1 MKMQQ
6 QQAALIKHGF
16 IYKRTNKGTGLY
28 CAEALDKAG
37 GVSHGFSTREGG
49 ITVDPPKASLNLS
62 WTRCGSPE
70 EVIANFKIF
79 AEGAGI
85 DYDDMAVVNHEH
97 GANVLRIA
105 HEHRGRG
112 FYKDPLPPCDGIITD
127 DPTVT
132 LVTSHAD
139 CGAYFF
145 YDPVHRAIGMAHAG
159 WKGTLLRIGAEMAR
173 RMAEEFDTD
182 PSDIIAATGP
192 CICRDCF
199 EVDADLLDF
208 AQLFRIHIRHI
219 DGSGGLHL
227 QALLA
232 DEAEDRLAYRR
243 DGHVH
248 FPGQVADDQALAGFV
263 LAVDERV
270 ADFVV
275 NLEREILFLD
285 RFELGHGGLVGGCV
299 KGGSILSTRFAQIR
313 LRQGVGPGGNRG
325 VCTLGLCKSST

>member
-62 WTRCGSPE
+62 WTWCGSPE

-199 EVDADLLDF
+199 EVDADLGEKFQSEFGYPGISRPGRQGKAYVDLELAAAVQF
-208 AQLFRIHIRHI
+208 VEAGIRPESITLMNACTYENRQHFF
-219 DGSGGLHL
+219 SH
-227 QALLA
+227 
-232 DEAEDRLAYRR
+232 RR
-243 DGHVH
+243 D
-248 FPGQVADDQALAGFV
+248 
-263 LAVDERV
+263 
-270 ADFVV
+270 
-275 NLEREILFLD
+275 
-285 RFELGHGGLVGGCV
+285 
-299 KGGSILSTRFAQIR
+299 KGITGSMAAYIKLIQ
-313 LRQGVGPGGNRG
+313 P
-325 VCTLGLCKSST
+325 

>member
-199 EVDADLLDF
+199 EVDADLGEKFQSEFGYPGISRPGRQGKAYVDLELAAAVQF
-208 AQLFRIHIRHI
+208 VEAGIRHESI
-219 DGSGGLHL
+219 TLMNACTYENRRHFFSH
-227 QALLA
+227 
-232 DEAEDRLAYRR
+232 RR
-243 DGHVH
+243 D
-248 FPGQVADDQALAGFV
+248 
-263 LAVDERV
+263 
-270 ADFVV
+270 
-275 NLEREILFLD
+275 
-285 RFELGHGGLVGGCV
+285 
-299 KGGSILSTRFAQIR
+299 KGITGSMAAYIKLIQ
-313 LRQGVGPGGNRG
+313 P
-325 VCTLGLCKSST
+325 

>member
-159 WKGTLLRIGAEMAR
+159 WKGTLLRLGAEMAR

-199 EVDADLLDF
+199 EVDADLGEKFQSEFGYPGISRPGRQGKAYVDLELAAAVQF
-208 AQLFRIHIRHI
+208 VEAGIRPESITLMNACTYENRQHFF
-219 DGSGGLHL
+219 SH
-227 QALLA
+227 
-232 DEAEDRLAYRR
+232 RR
-243 DGHVH
+243 D
-248 FPGQVADDQALAGFV
+248 
-263 LAVDERV
+263 
-270 ADFVV
+270 
-275 NLEREILFLD
+275 
-285 RFELGHGGLVGGCV
+285 
-299 KGGSILSTRFAQIR
+299 KGITGSMAAYIKLIQ
-313 LRQGVGPGGNRG
+313 P
-325 VCTLGLCKSST
+325 

>member
-97 GANVLRIA
+97 GANVLRID

-199 EVDADLLDF
+199 EVDADLGEKFQSEFGYPGISRPGRQGKAYVDLELAAAVQF
-208 AQLFRIHIRHI
+208 VEAGIRPESITLMNACTYENRQHFF
-219 DGSGGLHL
+219 SH
-227 QALLA
+227 
-232 DEAEDRLAYRR
+232 RR
-243 DGHVH
+243 D
-248 FPGQVADDQALAGFV
+248 
-263 LAVDERV
+263 
-270 ADFVV
+270 
-275 NLEREILFLD
+275 
-285 RFELGHGGLVGGCV
+285 
-299 KGGSILSTRFAQIR
+299 KGITGSMAAYIKLIQ
-313 LRQGVGPGGNRG
+313 P
-325 VCTLGLCKSST
+325 

>member
-62 WTRCGSPE
+62 WTRCGSPV

-97 GANVLRIA
+97 GANVLRLA

-199 EVDADLLDF
+199 EVDADLGEKFQSEFGYPGISRPGRPGKAYVDLELAAAVQF
-208 AQLFRIHIRHI
+208 VEAGIRPESITLMNACTYENRQHFF
-219 DGSGGLHL
+219 SH
-227 QALLA
+227 
-232 DEAEDRLAYRR
+232 RR
-243 DGHVH
+243 D
-248 FPGQVADDQALAGFV
+248 
-263 LAVDERV
+263 
-270 ADFVV
+270 
-275 NLEREILFLD
+275 
-285 RFELGHGGLVGGCV
+285 
-299 KGGSILSTRFAQIR
+299 KGITGSMAAYIKLIQ
-313 LRQGVGPGGNRG
+313 P
-325 VCTLGLCKSST
+325 

>member
-199 EVDADLLDF
+199 EVDADLGEKFQSEFGYPGISRPGRPGKAYVDLELAAAVQF
-208 AQLFRIHIRHI
+208 VEAGIRPESITLMNACTYENRQHFV
-219 DGSGGLHL
+219 SH
-227 QALLA
+227 
-232 DEAEDRLAYRR
+232 RR
-243 DGHVH
+243 DT
-248 FPGQVADDQALAGFV
+248 
-263 LAVDERV
+263 
-270 ADFVV
+270 
-275 NLEREILFLD
+275 
-285 RFELGHGGLVGGCV
+285 GLT
-299 KGGSILSTRFAQIR
+299 GSMAAYIKLIQ
-313 LRQGVGPGGNRG
+313 P
-325 VCTLGLCKSST
+325 

>member
-182 PSDIIAATGP
+182 PSDIISATGP
-192 CICRDCF
+192 CICRECF
-199 EVDADLLDF
+199 GVDADLGEKFQSEFGYPGISRPGRQGKAYVDLEF
-208 AQLFRIHIRHI
+208 AAAVQFVEAGIRPERITLMNACTYENRRHFF
-219 DGSGGLHL
+219 SH
-227 QALLA
+227 
-232 DEAEDRLAYRR
+232 RR
-243 DGHVH
+243 D
-248 FPGQVADDQALAGFV
+248 
-263 LAVDERV
+263 
-270 ADFVV
+270 
-275 NLEREILFLD
+275 
-285 RFELGHGGLVGGCV
+285 
-299 KGGSILSTRFAQIR
+299 KGITGSMAAYIKLIQ
-313 LRQGVGPGGNRG
+313 P
-325 VCTLGLCKSST
+325 

>member
-199 EVDADLLDF
+199 EVDADLGKKFQSEFGYPGISRPGRQGKAYVDLELAAAVQF
-208 AQLFRIHIRHI
+208 VEAGIRPESITLMNACTYENRQHFF
-219 DGSGGLHL
+219 SH
-227 QALLA
+227 
-232 DEAEDRLAYRR
+232 RR
-243 DGHVH
+243 D
-248 FPGQVADDQALAGFV
+248 
-263 LAVDERV
+263 
-270 ADFVV
+270 
-275 NLEREILFLD
+275 
-285 RFELGHGGLVGGCV
+285 
-299 KGGSILSTRFAQIR
+299 KGITGSMAAYIKLIK
-313 LRQGVGPGGNRG
+313 P
-325 VCTLGLCKSST
+325 

>member
-199 EVDADLLDF
+199 EVDADLGEKFQSDF
-208 AQLFRIHIRHI
+208 GYPGISRPGRQGKAYVDLELAAAVQFVEAGIRPESITLMNACTYENRQHFF
-219 DGSGGLHL
+219 SH
-227 QALLA
+227 
-232 DEAEDRLAYRR
+232 RR
-243 DGHVH
+243 D
-248 FPGQVADDQALAGFV
+248 
-263 LAVDERV
+263 
-270 ADFVV
+270 
-275 NLEREILFLD
+275 
-285 RFELGHGGLVGGCV
+285 
-299 KGGSILSTRFAQIR
+299 KGITGSMAAYIKLIQ
-313 LRQGVGPGGNRG
+313 P
-325 VCTLGLCKSST
+325 

>member
-199 EVDADLLDF
+199 EVDADLGEKFQSEFGYPGISRPGRQGKAYVDLE
-208 AQLFRIHIRHI
+208 
-219 DGSGGLHL
+219 
-227 QALLA
+227 LA
-232 DEAEDRLAYRR
+232 AAVQFVEAEIRPESITLMNACTYENRQHFFSHRR
-243 DGHVH
+243 D
-248 FPGQVADDQALAGFV
+248 
-263 LAVDERV
+263 
-270 ADFVV
+270 
-275 NLEREILFLD
+275 
-285 RFELGHGGLVGGCV
+285 
-299 KGGSILSTRFAQIR
+299 KGITGSMAAYIKLIQ
-313 LRQGVGPGGNRG
+313 P
-325 VCTLGLCKSST
+325 

>member
-28 CAEALDKAG
+28 CAEALDRAG

-173 RMAEEFDTD
+173 RMAEEFDND

-199 EVDADLLDF
+199 EVDADLGEKFQSEFGYPGISRPGRQGKAYVDLELAAAVQF
-208 AQLFRIHIRHI
+208 VEAGIRPESITLMNACTYENRQHFF
-219 DGSGGLHL
+219 SH
-227 QALLA
+227 
-232 DEAEDRLAYRR
+232 RR
-243 DGHVH
+243 D
-248 FPGQVADDQALAGFV
+248 
-263 LAVDERV
+263 
-270 ADFVV
+270 
-275 NLEREILFLD
+275 
-285 RFELGHGGLVGGCV
+285 
-299 KGGSILSTRFAQIR
+299 KGITGSMAAYIKLIQ
-313 LRQGVGPGGNRG
+313 P
-325 VCTLGLCKSST
+325 

>member
-97 GANVLRIA
+97 RANVLRIA

-199 EVDADLLDF
+199 EVDADLGEKFQSEFGYPGISRPGRQGKAYVDLELAAAVQF
-208 AQLFRIHIRHI
+208 VEAGIRPESITLMNACTYENRQHFF
-219 DGSGGLHL
+219 SH
-227 QALLA
+227 
-232 DEAEDRLAYRR
+232 RR
-243 DGHVH
+243 D
-248 FPGQVADDQALAGFV
+248 
-263 LAVDERV
+263 
-270 ADFVV
+270 
-275 NLEREILFLD
+275 
-285 RFELGHGGLVGGCV
+285 
-299 KGGSILSTRFAQIR
+299 KGITGSMAAYIKLIQ
-313 LRQGVGPGGNRG
+313 P
-325 VCTLGLCKSST
+325 

>member
-112 FYKDPLPPCDGIITD
+112 FYKDPLPPCAGIITD

-199 EVDADLLDF
+199 EVDADLGEKFQSEFGYPGISRPGRQGKAYVDLELAAAVQF
-208 AQLFRIHIRHI
+208 VEAGIRPESITLMNACTYENRQHFF
-219 DGSGGLHL
+219 SH
-227 QALLA
+227 
-232 DEAEDRLAYRR
+232 RR
-243 DGHVH
+243 D
-248 FPGQVADDQALAGFV
+248 
-263 LAVDERV
+263 
-270 ADFVV
+270 
-275 NLEREILFLD
+275 
-285 RFELGHGGLVGGCV
+285 
-299 KGGSILSTRFAQIR
+299 KGITGSMAAYIKLIQ
-313 LRQGVGPGGNRG
+313 P
-325 VCTLGLCKSST
+325 

>member
-28 CAEALDKAG
+28 SAEALDKAG

-199 EVDADLLDF
+199 EVDADLGEKFQSEFGYPGISRPGRQGKAYVDLELAAAVQF
-208 AQLFRIHIRHI
+208 VEAGIRPESITLMNACTYENRRHFF
-219 DGSGGLHL
+219 SH
-227 QALLA
+227 
-232 DEAEDRLAYRR
+232 RR
-243 DGHVH
+243 D
-248 FPGQVADDQALAGFV
+248 
-263 LAVDERV
+263 
-270 ADFVV
+270 
-275 NLEREILFLD
+275 
-285 RFELGHGGLVGGCV
+285 
-299 KGGSILSTRFAQIR
+299 KGITGSMAAYIKLIQ
-313 LRQGVGPGGNRG
+313 P
-325 VCTLGLCKSST
+325 

>member
-199 EVDADLLDF
+199 EVDADLGKKFQSEFGYPGISRPGRQGKAYVDLELAAAVQF
-208 AQLFRIHIRHI
+208 VEAGIRPESITLMNACTYENRQHFF
-219 DGSGGLHL
+219 SH
-227 QALLA
+227 
-232 DEAEDRLAYRR
+232 RR
-243 DGHVH
+243 D
-248 FPGQVADDQALAGFV
+248 
-263 LAVDERV
+263 
-270 ADFVV
+270 
-275 NLEREILFLD
+275 
-285 RFELGHGGLVGGCV
+285 
-299 KGGSILSTRFAQIR
+299 KGITGSMAAYIKLIQ
-313 LRQGVGPGGNRG
+313 P
-325 VCTLGLCKSST
+325 

>member
-6 QQAALIKHGF
+6 QQAALIRHGF
-16 IYKRTNKGTGLY
+16 TYKRTNKGTGLY

-199 EVDADLLDF
+199 EVDADLGEKFQSEFGYPGISRPGRQGKAYVDLELAAAVQF
-208 AQLFRIHIRHI
+208 VEAGIRPESITLMNACTYENRRHFF
-219 DGSGGLHL
+219 SH
-227 QALLA
+227 
-232 DEAEDRLAYRR
+232 RR
-243 DGHVH
+243 D
-248 FPGQVADDQALAGFV
+248 
-263 LAVDERV
+263 
-270 ADFVV
+270 
-275 NLEREILFLD
+275 
-285 RFELGHGGLVGGCV
+285 
-299 KGGSILSTRFAQIR
+299 KGITGSMAAYIKLIQ
-313 LRQGVGPGGNRG
+313 P
-325 VCTLGLCKSST
+325 

>member
-6 QQAALIKHGF
+6 QQAALIKYGF

-105 HEHRGRG
+105 HEHRGCG

-145 YDPVHRAIGMAHAG
+145 YDPLHCAIAMAHAG

-199 EVDADLLDF
+199 EVDADLGEKFQSEFGYPGISRPGRQGKAYVDLELAAAVQF
-208 AQLFRIHIRHI
+208 VEAGIRPESITLMNACTYENRQHFF
-219 DGSGGLHL
+219 SH
-227 QALLA
+227 
-232 DEAEDRLAYRR
+232 RR
-243 DGHVH
+243 D
-248 FPGQVADDQALAGFV
+248 
-263 LAVDERV
+263 
-270 ADFVV
+270 
-275 NLEREILFLD
+275 
-285 RFELGHGGLVGGCV
+285 
-299 KGGSILSTRFAQIR
+299 KGITGSMAAYIKLIQ
-313 LRQGVGPGGNRG
+313 P
-325 VCTLGLCKSST
+325 

>member
-70 EVIANFKIF
+70 EVIADFKIF

-199 EVDADLLDF
+199 EVDADLGEKFQSEFGYPGISRPGRQGKAYVDLELAAAVQF
-208 AQLFRIHIRHI
+208 VEAGIRPESITLMNACTYENRQHFF
-219 DGSGGLHL
+219 SH
-227 QALLA
+227 
-232 DEAEDRLAYRR
+232 RR
-243 DGHVH
+243 D
-248 FPGQVADDQALAGFV
+248 
-263 LAVDERV
+263 
-270 ADFVV
+270 
-275 NLEREILFLD
+275 
-285 RFELGHGGLVGGCV
+285 
-299 KGGSILSTRFAQIR
+299 KGITGSMAAYIKLIQ
-313 LRQGVGPGGNRG
+313 P
-325 VCTLGLCKSST
+325 

>member
-159 WKGTLLRIGAEMAR
+159 WKGTLLRIGTEMAR

-199 EVDADLLDF
+199 EVDADLGEKFQSEFGYPGISRPGRPGKAYVDLELAAAVQF
-208 AQLFRIHIRHI
+208 VEAGIRPESITLMNACTYENRRHFF
-219 DGSGGLHL
+219 SH
-227 QALLA
+227 
-232 DEAEDRLAYRR
+232 RR
-243 DGHVH
+243 D
-248 FPGQVADDQALAGFV
+248 
-263 LAVDERV
+263 
-270 ADFVV
+270 
-275 NLEREILFLD
+275 
-285 RFELGHGGLVGGCV
+285 
-299 KGGSILSTRFAQIR
+299 KGITGSMAAYIKLIK
-313 LRQGVGPGGNRG
+313 P
-325 VCTLGLCKSST
+325 

>member
-199 EVDADLLDF
+199 EVDADLGEKFQSEFGYPGISRPGRPGKAYVDLELAAAVQF
-208 AQLFRIHIRHI
+208 VEAGIRPESITLMNACTYKNRQHFF
-219 DGSGGLHL
+219 SH
-227 QALLA
+227 
-232 DEAEDRLAYRR
+232 RR
-243 DGHVH
+243 D
-248 FPGQVADDQALAGFV
+248 
-263 LAVDERV
+263 
-270 ADFVV
+270 
-275 NLEREILFLD
+275 
-285 RFELGHGGLVGGCV
+285 
-299 KGGSILSTRFAQIR
+299 KGITGSMAAYIKLIQ
-313 LRQGVGPGGNRG
+313 P
-325 VCTLGLCKSST
+325 

>member
-49 ITVDPPKASLNLS
+49 IIVDPPKASLNLS

-132 LVTSHAD
+132 LVPSHAD

-199 EVDADLLDF
+199 EVDADLGEKFQSEFGYPGISRPGRPGKAYVDLELAAAVQF
-208 AQLFRIHIRHI
+208 VEAGIRPESITLMNACTYENRQHFF
-219 DGSGGLHL
+219 SH
-227 QALLA
+227 
-232 DEAEDRLAYRR
+232 RR
-243 DGHVH
+243 D
-248 FPGQVADDQALAGFV
+248 
-263 LAVDERV
+263 
-270 ADFVV
+270 
-275 NLEREILFLD
+275 
-285 RFELGHGGLVGGCV
+285 
-299 KGGSILSTRFAQIR
+299 KGITGSMAAYIKLIQ
-313 LRQGVGPGGNRG
+313 P
-325 VCTLGLCKSST
+325 

>member
-49 ITVDPPKASLNLS
+49 ITVDPPKATLNLS

-85 DYDDMAVVNHEH
+85 DYGDMAVVNHEH

-199 EVDADLLDF
+199 EVDADLGEKFQSEFGYPGISRPGRQGKAYVDLELAAAVQF
-208 AQLFRIHIRHI
+208 VEAGIRPESITLMNACTYENRQHFF
-219 DGSGGLHL
+219 SH
-227 QALLA
+227 
-232 DEAEDRLAYRR
+232 RR
-243 DGHVH
+243 D
-248 FPGQVADDQALAGFV
+248 
-263 LAVDERV
+263 
-270 ADFVV
+270 
-275 NLEREILFLD
+275 
-285 RFELGHGGLVGGCV
+285 
-299 KGGSILSTRFAQIR
+299 KGITGSMAAYIKLIQ
-313 LRQGVGPGGNRG
+313 P
-325 VCTLGLCKSST
+325 